1 MIQPRT
7 QTATYWGSDFTLTE
21 NDIEQIVTYFV
32 EVERP
37 LTVAEIARKLF
48 QLRVAAEVR
57 QVERQLVDRIV
68 YQPQQTYEEGAELV
82 FPGLQFAHGRVT
94 GVRDGYNPQFGHFP
108 VIQVDLD
115 GKTKEFASGY
125 PGEHILNSE
134 EESSPVEEMFTVDED
149 LLFQQFGEAVIG
161 RLDKQLPGKD
171 DFIRLGRQ
179 WFIKSLMAEVNVGH
193 LHLAEA
199 VLEMFNGGPLTT
211 EEVLP
216 HLDMDAD
223 VDPAVQ
229 AFSLNYHMLA
239 DQRFDEVAPAGKVTW
254 FLERLEPDEVRKP
267 PERLVYKPIP
277 YDRALLSPQ
286 LLLLEQELDD
296 EWSELE
302 SPQTVQPVVFTL
314 LYPHRLTGTIP
325 LSSRIRPL
333 FPESF
338 SPRQR
343 VMFIDDQSGEEIE
356 GWVVKDGRYVFGLK
370 EWYDKHEIPIGGFVH
385 IHPGPEPGILSL
397 GYDRRRA
404 QKEWV
409 RLASTQNNQMQFE
422 LKRRSVGCGFD
433 DLLIVGTDV
442 VVAVDALWRRAM
454 TNQRSL
460 SSLLMEIFAPLATLN
475 PQNSVHGKTLYSAV
489 NMLRRVPPGPVFA
502 ELVRQPTFQPVGDH
516 YWQLA
521 KTE

>member
-1 MIQPRT
+1 
-7 QTATYWGSDFTLTE
+7 
-21 NDIEQIVTYFV
+21 
-32 EVERP
+32 
-37 LTVAEIARKLF
+37 
-48 QLRVAAEVR
+48 
-57 QVERQLVDRIV
+57 
-68 YQPQQTYEEGAELV
+68 
-82 FPGLQFAHGRVT
+82 
-94 GVRDGYNPQFGHFP
+94 
-108 VIQVDLD
+108 
-115 GKTKEFASGY
+115 
-125 PGEHILNSE
+125 
-134 EESSPVEEMFTVDED
+134 
-149 LLFQQFGEAVIG
+149 
-161 RLDKQLPGKD
+161 
-171 DFIRLGRQ
+171 
-179 WFIKSLMAEVNVGH
+179 
-193 LHLAEA
+193 
-199 VLEMFNGGPLTT
+199 
-211 EEVLP
+211 
-216 HLDMDAD
+216 
-223 VDPAVQ
+223 
-229 AFSLNYHMLA
+229 
-239 DQRFDEVAPAGKVTW
+239 
-254 FLERLEPDEVRKP
+254 
-267 PERLVYKPIP
+267 
-277 YDRALLSPQ
+277 
-286 LLLLEQELDD
+286 
-296 EWSELE
+296 
-302 SPQTVQPVVFTL
+302 VQPVVFTL
-314 LYPHRLTGTIP
+314 MYPHRLTGTIP

-343 VMFIDDQSGEEIE
+343 VMFIDDQSGEEVE

-409 RLASTQNNQMQFE
+409 RLASTQNNQLQFE

-460 SSLLMEIFAPLATLN
+460 SSLLMEIFAPLAALN